1 MNWNLLLLTLIG
13 QTQPGAP
20 AAPEG
25 ASVIA
30 LVAHAGPVV
39 KGVLV
44 LLVLASVV
52 SWAIIFLKFLLL
64 RRAHQ
69 ESEIF
74 LKIFWESRQL
84 DEIYRSSKELVHS
97 PLSEVFSAGYNE
109 LARFRSRGDD
119 FTAAE
124 QGELSKSRMS
134 AAKENVSRALMRA
147 MREQVTKLERA
158 VPFLAT
164 VGNTAPFV
172 GLFGTVWG
180 IMDSFHHIGLTGQ
193 ASLAVVAPGISEAL
207 VATAV
212 GLFAAIPAVIAYNFF
227 SSRLRAME
235 SSIDSFS
242 SEFMNILER
251 HILL

>member
-1 MNWNLLLLTLIG
+1 MNWNMLLPVLIG
-13 QTQPGAP
+13 QTPT
-20 AAPEG
+20 PEQGG

-30 LVAHAGPVV
+30 LVSQAGPVV
-39 KGVLV
+39 KGVLL

-52 SWAIIFLKFLLL
+52 SWAIIFLKYLLL

-84 DEIYRSSKELVHS
+84 DEIYRSSKELIHS
-97 PLSEVFSAGYNE
+97 PLAEVFSAGFDE
-109 LARFRSRGDD
+109 LKRFRSRGDD
-119 FTAAE
+119 FSA
-124 QGELSKSRMS
+124 GEKGEMPKNHMA

-147 MREQVTKLERA
+147 TREQVTKLERA

-180 IMDSFHHIGLTGQ
+180 IMDSFHHIGTTGQ

-251 HILL
+251 HVLM

>member
-1 MNWNLLLLTLIG
+1 MVLFSIAQAVIA
-13 QTQPGAP
+13 QTEQN
-20 AAPEG
+20 G
-25 ASVIA
+25 ASVIK
-30 LVAHAGPVV
+30 LVSNAGPVV
-39 KGVLV
+39 KGVL
-44 LLVLASVV
+44 LILVIFSVV
-52 SWAIIFLKFLLL
+52 SWAIIFLKYLLL

-84 DEIYRSSKELVHS
+84 EDIYRSSKDLIHS
-97 PLSEVFSAGYNE
+97 PVAEVFAAGYDE
-109 LARFRSRGDD
+109 LKRFRSRSDD
-119 FTAAE
+119 FSDDK
-124 QGELSKSRMS
+124 GKELPKSR
-134 AAKENVSRALMRA
+134 AAAVKDNVGRALMRS
-147 MREQVTKLERA
+147 MREQVTKLEKA

-164 VGNTAPFV
+164 VGNTAPFI

-180 IMDSFHHIGLTGQ
+180 IMNSFQNIGLTGQ

-212 GLFAAIPAVIAYNFF
+212 GLFAAIPAVVAYNYF
-227 SSRLRAME
+227 SARLRTLE

-251 HILL
+251 HVL